1 MIRLIRSSMSELKNA
16 KPEPVWMSMTNMGY
30 GYVNNDWLLIFRSAY
45 NVVIA
50 LSIFSL
56 SYAGVNS

>member
-1 MIRLIRSSMSELKNA
+1 MNRLIRSSVSGLKNV
-16 KPEPVWMSMTNMGY
+16 KPEPVWMSITNMGY

-45 NVVIA
+45 HVILA

-56 SYAGVNS
+56 SSAGVNP